1 MTAELGGAGAVP
13 KKAQAAAAAAAVA
26 VVLSSAT
33 PAFAYDA
40 ALGKEVFEGN
50 CATCHSGGK
59 NVLIPSKTLAKAD
72 IEQYLEGGYNL
83 TAIIKQVRNFY
94 GVEEL

>member
-1 MTAELGGAGAVP
+1 M
-13 KKAQAAAAAAAVA
+13 AVA
-26 VVLSSAT
+26 LTAAM
-33 PAFAYDA
+33 PAFAYDE

-72 IEQYLEGGYNL
+72 IEKYLDGGFNL
-83 TAIIKQVRNFY
+83 SAILYQVRFATKDGAVRQCTAIHEAN
-94 GVEEL
+94 

>member
-1 MTAELGGAGAVP
+1 M
-13 KKAQAAAAAAAVA
+13 A

-33 PAFAYDA
+33 PARAYDA

-72 IEQYLEGGYNL
+72 IEQYLDGGYNL
-83 TAIIKQVRNFY
+83 TAIIKQVCT
-94 GVEEL
+94 VLVTALLAIVLALISPLLSHE